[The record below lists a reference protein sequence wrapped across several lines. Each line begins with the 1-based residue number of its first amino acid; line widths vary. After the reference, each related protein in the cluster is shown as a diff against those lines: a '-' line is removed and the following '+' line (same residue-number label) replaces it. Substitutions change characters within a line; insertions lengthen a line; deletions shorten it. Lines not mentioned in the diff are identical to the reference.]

1 MHFFGHIIKIVSP
14 SLNIDPYFL
23 WICVKLS
30 MHCIQNH
37 ANIEDAKEK
46 GYVNKIIDDDI
57 KKPDGI
63 SLMALSNARFD

>member
-1 MHFFGHIIKIVSP
+1 
-14 SLNIDPYFL
+14 
-23 WICVKLS
+23 